1 MDGEQGKIG
10 ENRSPAVSHLLAD
23 LGWVDFY
30 LGSSSLQIEI
40 NLTKNQIH
48 KHMRQPLHPK
58 GCGGCDQGGE
68 LTFLCGTKF
77 VFLIQ

>member
-1 MDGEQGKIG
+1 MGGQMDGRADGEQSKIG

-40 NLTKNQIH
+40 NLRIRFTSI
-48 KHMRQPLHPK
+48 
-58 GCGGCDQGGE
+58 
-68 LTFLCGTKF
+68 
-77 VFLIQ
+77 